1 MKRRYKYY
9 QATFAIIDT
18 ETNQRYDYVDELL
31 NEQNEK
37 IENLEKE
44 LNDKKQ
50 QIFELLQLTVD
61 SDKYHKDLSDL
72 KKLYDRLYNNYI
84 DAKQEISELEKELKK
99 LQPKTN
105 RKIQI

>member
-1 MKRRYKYY
+1 MKRRYKYWLGSLS
-9 QATFAIIDT
+9 IKDN
-18 ETNQRYDYVDELL
+18 ETGEIFDEVVDLL

-50 QIFELLQLTVD
+50 QLFELLQLTVD

-72 KKLYDRLYNNYI
+72 KKLYDWLYNNYI

-105 RKIQI
+105 RKI